1 MKKGNKNNGGNS
13 AAAKATPAKKSPAV
27 PVAPSAPAL
36 DMGLVSKAAAKDLE
50 QLSGITE
57 SDLLAAATA
66 ANTTI
71 PPGTAPSVLET
82 INRLSEEYLCGLLED
97 ELVMD
102 ERIREAIPPRLAEL
116 QRQLEKLETEKFL
129 AERSQ
134 VLAAGG
140 PDAAKFEANDALL
153 ASINAKFNQSRN
165 SYSALQSRLA
175 EMQEQLSLGKLK
187 AAAKA
192 AAAEKLRLREGADKS
207 EIMGK
212 KTKILP
218 ERVRTGEFPT
228 VEGEAFDNED
238 DDEDAGALEGRADY
252 DDYLEDDEWPSE
264 EDEEAEGHIP
274 DIRKTRDG
282 RILGPKGDADA
293 KTEEGT
299 PEEEFDVVVTR
310 SEAELDNAF
319 AILASPHLSL
329 EEKLGLVKK
338 KFFQVIQQDLY
349 WRSEA
354 SKAVKRVQELKLE
367 KRIAGMERDRLAAIN
382 GRLETFCRDLQAEN
396 RRVRTETQRVEEA
409 VKAAL
414 GSLATPPILTSPD
427 LAGSVSSSS
436 GATGTGGAAPSASA
450 AASNANKKKK
460 GGATSA
466 AAAAA
471 TENITR
477 PALNAFALPSLPN
490 RDELLKAEKDAL
502 VDRVMGLADLF
513 LGRETH
519 YESVLH
525 GLDAE
530 SRLHQTQLA
539 RQHHFLRA
547 TCTKL
552 EQTERRLA
560 HLARSEAELKAQVRQ
575 YVDKFRQVE
584 ETLVKSNELFGTFR
598 GEMEAM
604 SAKLGRFERE
614 NGQMHAKCATLSRN
628 IIEMADER
636 ARLTTALE
644 TAKAQKAKLEALC
657 RTLQAERNQSSGN
670 AAPAAPGAT
679 AAASAATDEQ
689 KPQPQQQQPAQQ

>member
-1 MKKGNKNNGGNS
+1 
-13 AAAKATPAKKSPAV
+13 
-27 PVAPSAPAL
+27 
-36 DMGLVSKAAAKDLE
+36 
-50 QLSGITE
+50 
-57 SDLLAAATA
+57 
-66 ANTTI
+66 
-71 PPGTAPSVLET
+71 
-82 INRLSEEYLCGLLED
+82 
-97 ELVMD
+97 
-102 ERIREAIPPRLAEL
+102 
-116 QRQLEKLETEKFL
+116 
-129 AERSQ
+129 
-134 VLAAGG
+134 
-140 PDAAKFEANDALL
+140 
-153 ASINAKFNQSRN
+153 
-165 SYSALQSRLA
+165 
-175 EMQEQLSLGKLK
+175 MQEQLSLGKLK

-192 AAAEKLRLREGADKS
+192 AEKLRLQEGSGGVAEKR
-207 EIMGK
+207 
-212 KTKILP
+212 KILP

-228 VEGEAFDNED
+228 VEGEAFDD
-238 DDEDAGALEGRADY
+238 DDEEEDRDGSRWAACSSDG
-252 DDYLEDDEWPSE
+252 DYLEDEEGWPSE
-264 EDEEAEGHIP
+264 EDEEAEGRIP

-282 RILGPKGDADA
+282 RVLGPKAARPDRA
-293 KTEEGT
+293 KEGAPEDTEEAFG
-299 PEEEFDVVVTR
+299 VVVTK

-354 SKAVKRVQELKLE
+354 GKAVKRVQELKLE

-427 LAGSVSSSS
+427 LAPS
-436 GATGTGGAAPSASA
+436 GGTGGASGGPAPSAA
-450 AASNANKKKK
+450 AATSGAAAAKKKK
-460 GGATSA
+460 GGANNGGA

-471 TENITR
+471 NETVARAE
-477 PALNAFALPSLPN
+477 PSAFALPAVPA
-490 RDELLKAEKDAL
+490 REDLLKEEKDAL

-513 LGRETH
+513 LGRERH
-519 YESVLH
+519 FESVLH

-657 RTLQAERNQSSGN
+657 RTLQAERNQ
-670 AAPAAPGAT
+670 
-679 AAASAATDEQ
+679 ASAATSTLTLASTGPAATDDQ
-689 KPQPQQQQPAQQ
+689 KRAQQPQHQQQQQQQQ